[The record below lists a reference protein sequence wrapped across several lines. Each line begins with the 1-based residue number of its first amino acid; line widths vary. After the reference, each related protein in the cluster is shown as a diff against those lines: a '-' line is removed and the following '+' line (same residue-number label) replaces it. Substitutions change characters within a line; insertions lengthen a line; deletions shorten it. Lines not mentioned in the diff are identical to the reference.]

1 VAESIS
7 SSTQQSLRGSND
19 SVEPFNTNTDNM
31 TAKQSPNLSKMHPL
45 WFAGFGL
52 WKNFVTVPSKMANT
66 RSCAILRVLRAQ
78 RGFGNETGGVAG
90 LDEALRT
97 DRVDLVD
104 IGLDWMDKTGLQK
117 PELID
122 VVLRDTDA
130 AFAREL
136 VTLAVRPEEYADVL
150 VGLSCAFAELHLA
163 MIPVVSPSFQDALL
177 PCLPLRLGAP
187 IATLVFGA
195 FPPT

>member
-1 VAESIS
+1 
-7 SSTQQSLRGSND
+7 
-19 SVEPFNTNTDNM
+19 M
-31 TAKQSPNLSKMHPL
+31 TAKQSPNLSKMLPP

-52 WKNFVTVPSKMANT
+52 WKNFVTVPSKVANT

-90 LDEALRT
+90 LDEALRA

-104 IGLDWMDKTGLQK
+104 IGLNWMHKTGLRK

-122 VVLRDTDA
+122 AVLRDTDD
-130 AFAREL
+130 AFEREL

-150 VGLSCAFAELHLA
+150 VGLSCVFAELHLG
-163 MIPVVSPSFQDALL
+163 I
-177 PCLPLRLGAP
+177 
-187 IATLVFGA
+187 
-195 FPPT
+195 